1 MNFESESSN
10 SNSSHTT
17 NESAISDCETV
28 LMPKFNF
35 QPFINES
42 TQLIQQNFPFY
53 AQNVQM
59 LTDSSNFEY
68 KNLVNSSLTYLA
80 AKYKE

>member
-1 MNFESESSN
+1 MHFESESSN
-10 SNSSHTT
+10 SNSSLTT
-17 NESAISDCETV
+17 NESTKSECETV

-42 TQLIQQNFPFY
+42 THLGQQNFPFY

-59 LTDSSNFEY
+59 LTDSSNFE
-68 KNLVNSSLTYLA
+68 
-80 AKYKE
+80 